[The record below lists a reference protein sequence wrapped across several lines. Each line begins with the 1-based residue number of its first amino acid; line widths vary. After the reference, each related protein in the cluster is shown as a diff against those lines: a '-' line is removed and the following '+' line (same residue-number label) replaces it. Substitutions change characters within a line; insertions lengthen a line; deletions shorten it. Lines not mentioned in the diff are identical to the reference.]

1 MVQIEGQDAN
11 SSGMLDGPLLYRVKS
26 FHTKIFPILLRVNA
40 SYLVDDVLFAYL
52 MILTNSAY
60 QSVLAQFIL
69 TSMSCGRLQERRQ
82 GVPRG
87 P

>member
-26 FHTKIFPILLRVNA
+26 FLMKVFLISSRVNA
-40 SYLVDDVLFAYL
+40 SYLVDDVLSAYL

-69 TSMSCGRLQERRQ
+69 TLPSLRANFDENLNK
-82 GVPRG
+82 
-87 P
+87 